1 VGELYRY
8 VILQNII
15 APYKTLLFNTLSRRM
30 QDPFLVAYLSDT
42 AGNRDWRVAREEI
55 GFPFEVISP
64 GCEEEAAPLR
74 VAAATYRLLVRH
86 DPEVVVLGGYNYPA
100 YWAGFWWARRR
111 GRKVI
116 VIVESHFLDRPRRQY
131 AEWFKRALV
140 SRCDAALVDGTRHRE
155 YVASLG
161 LPVEAIFVKN
171 GTGPVD
177 LEFFRTE
184 VDRLRPEREN
194 LCSRRGIPP
203 RNFLYVGRFSP
214 EKNIPALLEAYRRVR
229 AGRADGWGLILLG
242 DGPQR
247 KEIEGIVSSR
257 GIPDVWLPGFRQKEE
272 LPLYYVMSDALV
284 LPSLS
289 EPWGLVAIEAMA
301 AGLPVLVSN
310 RCGCYPDAVREGVNG
325 FSFDPSDAGALSGRM
340 EAFSSGEADLR
351 AMGRES
357 LAIVQEYG
365 PQPCAGK
372 FLEAFRYVES
382 KEREPKA

>member
-1 VGELYRY
+1 MYRY
-8 VILQNII
+8 IILQNII
-15 APYKTLLFNTLSRRM
+15 APYKTLLFNTLSRRLRE
-30 QDPFLVAYLSDT
+30 PFLVAYLSDT
-42 AGNRDWRVAREEI
+42 AGNREWRVAREEI

-64 GCEEEAAPLR
+64 GLEEEAAPLR
-74 VAAATYRLLVRH
+74 VAAATYRLLARH
-86 DPEVVVLGGYNYPA
+86 DPRIVVLGGYNHPA

-116 VIVESHFLDRPRRQY
+116 VIVESHFLDRPRRRFT
-131 AEWFKRALV
+131 ERFKRTLV
-140 SRCDAALVDGTRHRE
+140 SRCDAALVDGTRHRD

-184 VDRLRPEREN
+184 VDRLRPERES
-194 LCSRRGIPP
+194 LCSRRGIPR

-214 EKNIPALLEAYRRVR
+214 EKNIPVLLEAYRRVR
-229 AGRADGWGLILLG
+229 AGGAGGWGLILVG

-272 LPLYYVMSDALV
+272 LPLYYSVSDALV

-289 EPWGLVAIEAMA
+289 EPWGLVVIEAMA

-310 RCGCYPDAVREGVNG
+310 RCGCFPDAVREGVNG

-340 EAFSSGEADLR
+340 ETFASGTADLR

-357 LAIVQEYG
+357 LAIVREYG
-365 PQPCAGK
+365 PEPCAGK
-372 FLEAFRYVES
+372 YLEAFRFVES
-382 KEREPKA
+382 GGRGATP